1 MQIQQTE
8 QQNLQMLQTKPQT
21 LVLNKLTIEERQLV
35 VIEFDKDRIGQFDNE
50 RKKELA
56 KKLVQLSFF
65 VGIKEP
71 LTIDELKMS
80 VGFLCQQFPNITM
93 KKIEDAFMKVSA
105 GELGFI
111 EHFQQFSPTYV
122 AKVIRAYETQ
132 SKAALSKYMKHLE
145 KHEAEEESKKKAQ
158 SYDPVQAIISA
169 LKLELKKHHDK
180 SLDDFNAF
188 DDFQSKVTIEL
199 GQKIDL
205 FMKFDA
211 KEITEKRYLR
221 NFFKWL
227 LQNELDSDKA
237 IEKYVMNN
245 SRKQKE

>member
-1 MQIQQTE
+1 
-8 QQNLQMLQTKPQT
+8 MLQTKPQT
-21 LVLNKLTIEERQLV
+21 LILNKLNIEERQLV
-35 VIEFDKDRIGQFDNE
+35 LVEFDKDKIGQFDNE
-50 RKKELA
+50 RKKDLA

-80 VGFLCQQFPNITM
+80 VGFLCQQFPNLTM
-93 KKIEDAFMKVSA
+93 KKIEDAFMKVSS

-122 AKVIRAYETQ
+122 SKVIRAYETQ

-145 KHEAEEESKKKAQ
+145 KYEAEEESKRKAK
-158 SYDPVQAIISA
+158 SYDPIQGVISA

-188 DDFQSKVTIEL
+188 DDFQSRATIEL
-199 GQKIDL
+199 GQKINL
-205 FMKFDA
+205 FMRFDP
-211 KEITEKRYLR
+211 KEITEKRFLR

-237 IEKYVMNN
+237 IENYVKSNGKTTN
-245 SRKQKE
+245 